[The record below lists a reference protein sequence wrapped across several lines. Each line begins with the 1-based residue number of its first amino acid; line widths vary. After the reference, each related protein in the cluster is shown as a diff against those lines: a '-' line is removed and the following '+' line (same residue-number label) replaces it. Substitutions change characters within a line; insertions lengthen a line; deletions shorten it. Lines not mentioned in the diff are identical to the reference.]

1 MSHRPISAAARR
13 GLMAWPTSLAAGKL
27 AVIAAASI
35 AALLFAAGPAAAAGE
50 TIGGCVLEKAIHA
63 EEAHGSLHAMKSAS
77 AETLEEFESELESCL
92 EAPNPILPELDEI
105 IWGGAAFLILLAF
118 MVWKG
123 FPAVKGAMDAR
134 SDKIRADLD
143 AADKAKAEAMRTR
156 SEYEAQLADAKTSAA
171 RIIEEA
177 RAQAAAMSDDLKAR
191 AEADIAEQ
199 RARAAAD
206 IESSRR
212 QAIDDLRSE
221 VSAIAVGAAE
231 RIVEASLD
239 AELHRSLIDSYIDDV
254 AGVSSNSGSGGEG

>member
-1 MSHRPISAAARR
+1 MGR
-13 GLMAWPTSLAAGKL
+13 AAGKL
-27 AVIAAASI
+27 AVIAAAS
-35 AALLFAAGPAAAAGE
+35 AVALLVAAGPAAAAGE
-50 TIGGCVLEKAIHA
+50 TIGGCVLEKVIHA
-63 EEAHGSLHAMKSAS
+63 EEVQGSLEAMKAGP
-77 AETLEEFESELESCL
+77 AEALEELESELESCL
-92 EAPNPILPELDEI
+92 EAPNPILPEVDEI

-254 AGVSSNSGSGGEG
+254 AGVSPRSGSGGEG